1 MIDNLP
7 SNQREGGQQTS
18 DSHDFIY
25 EDKRALRLSHYVM
38 AERCMLVEYK
48 TIQDEIREGQSDT
61 LIYILE
67 GGHRGFHKYS
77 EGALIEEYKDM
88 DKLIADF
95 RAKGTVVLFE
105 FPTERDKK
113 GYKWTMDT
121 DYTQE
126 LFEEMIEKVYY

>member
-61 LIYILE
+61 LIYI
-67 GGHRGFHKYS
+67 HRGTGYWGPPLRLGAPS
-77 EGALIEEYKDM
+77 EIAL
-88 DKLIADF
+88 LTLTHAL
-95 RAKGTVVLFE
+95 TS
-105 FPTERDKK
+105 
-113 GYKWTMDT
+113 
-121 DYTQE
+121 
-126 LFEEMIEKVYY
+126 

>member
-18 DSHDFIY
+18 NSHDFIY

-88 DKLIADF
+88 EEKFYSLYEDGELPYELYD
-95 RAKGTVVLFE
+95 VLFDGRCHKLGRM
-105 FPTERDKK
+105 FAGSATGSQKTSRA
-113 GYKWTMDT
+113 
-121 DYTQE
+121 
-126 LFEEMIEKVYY
+126 L

>member
-25 EDKRALRLSHYVM
+25 EDKRSLRLSHYVM

-88 DKLIADF
+88 EEKFYSLYED
-95 RAKGTVVLFE
+95 G
-105 FPTERDKK
+105 
-113 GYKWTMDT
+113 
-121 DYTQE
+121 E
-126 LFEEMIEKVYY
+126 LPYELYDDDPLVALEEDENGEVANG